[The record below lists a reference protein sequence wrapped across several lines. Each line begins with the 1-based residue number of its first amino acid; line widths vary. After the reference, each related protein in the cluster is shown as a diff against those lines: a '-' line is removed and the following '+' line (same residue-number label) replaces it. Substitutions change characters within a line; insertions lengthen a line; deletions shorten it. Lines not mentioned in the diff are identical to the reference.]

1 MDATTIRA
9 DMPIVIVHI
18 EACRVLNTKVDSIC
32 RFWQIWPF
40 VLWPSFQMY
49 QIVVAVSV
57 K

>member
-1 MDATTIRA
+1 MDSTTIRA